1 MSMPLNRTAFE
12 ALITEDI
19 AWLEANAPNTLER
32 RHIVACLKEQAWLR
46 YEAHPVAPVIA
57 DREGEP
63 SP

>member
-1 MSMPLNRTAFE
+1 MSMPLNRAAFE
-12 ALITEDI
+12 QLIAEDI
-19 AWLEANAPNTLER
+19 AWPERVAPNTLER
-32 RHIVACLKEQAWLR
+32 RHIVVCLKEQARLT